1 LAQEL
6 KHLFRTNWH
15 ISQSTQTT
23 IAALTTNS
31 NKWQYLSV
39 RNSRKTTHKQYYTKI
54 CRSTHREQNHTSITP
69 KHKQSKL
76 PYRGNQEVSNHSWEK
91 QLNNKI
97 YLDKSHVGIYGNE
110 LAEKLAKAASR
121 IDDVSFKSIP
131 KIVIMH
137 QNWEQSIAKWENQRD
152 RTTQGQVTRQFFPI
166 IKDRR
171 TKK

>member
-1 LAQEL
+1 
-6 KHLFRTNWH
+6 
-15 ISQSTQTT
+15 
-23 IAALTTNS
+23 
-31 NKWQYLSV
+31 
-39 RNSRKTTHKQYYTKI
+39 
-54 CRSTHREQNHTSITP
+54 
-69 KHKQSKL
+69 
-76 PYRGNQEVSNHSWEK
+76 
-91 QLNNKI
+91 LNNKI

-171 TKK
+171 IKK